1 MYYFFIEKWSPAL
14 QIRTVLLS
22 IQALLSAPNPDD
34 FLDADVAEKWKADE
48 KGAKAMGKY

>member
-1 MYYFFIEKWSPAL
+1 
-14 QIRTVLLS
+14 

-48 KGAKAMGKY
+48 KGAKAMARDWTQRYAHET